1 MDEKI
6 FYTIEFSNGEKI
18 ENLTLNGNNYVSKTE
33 ITEDMFNNLL
43 NITIIGSDNSKQI
56 IQYGKLLQ
64 IAHYQDGWYF
74 IITEMSPDE
83 IFKEKILANIDYIA
97 METGI
102 DLED

>member
-56 IQYGKLLQ
+56 IQYGKLL
-64 IAHYQDGWYF
+64 
-74 IITEMSPDE
+74 E
-83 IFKEKILANIDYIA
+83 
-97 METGI
+97 
-102 DLED
+102 